1 MTPTIEKCKPGLAT
15 TEAFGMELPIIADLG
30 GGCFLVA
37 HPNGAGIANK
47 ACLSGLHQFSTLMPQ
62 QIQIKALE
70 EFEKFA
76 WPLVRGQFYDQPI
89 ETCEVGVCVALDALL
104 TEVGRLREE
113 ATRPK
118 VIRDT
123 QGNSYLDLTA
133 KVE

>member
-1 MTPTIEKCKPGLAT
+1 MTPTIEKCKPGLPT

-89 ETCEVGVCVALDALL
+89 ETCEVDWAFGDETELSRAIDTIQAMAEELEDDWKIRRWIVLD
-104 TEVGRLREE
+104 
-113 ATRPK
+113 K
-118 VIRDT
+118 D
-123 QGNSYLDLTA
+123 SS
-133 KVE
+133 